1 MIDYTGRLVDLKVDY
16 YHKKAYATFEVN
28 EEPRGLEELKDTD
41 LKLKIARKKGV
52 RSLDSNDYFHVLNR
66 KLAQRLKK
74 SEAYMKNELLARY
87 GQKEFLDEMEE
98 HPAILTTQI
107 APEDFMKKE
116 FLHVSCCDIRV
127 KGETTWYS
135 YYVLRGSHTY
145 NSAEMARLIQGTIE
159 DCKEQ
164 GIETATPDELARMQA
179 LWENRGKN
187 EQQRKGGKGGT

>member
-187 EQQRKGGKGGT
+187 EQQRKGSKGGT